1 MRRSVFSVAR
11 RCRFEYL
18 RRADYHQPQ
27 QWDRSQSTLER
38 SLRNSVLEAATS
50 VIKAAYGV
58 SEDQGQLLKR
68 RELIWQLKR
77 LQQQFQSDKGERFWT
92 S

>member
-1 MRRSVFSVAR
+1 
-11 RCRFEYL
+11 
-18 RRADYHQPQ
+18 
-27 QWDRSQSTLER
+27 
-38 SLRNSVLEAATS
+38 VLEAATS